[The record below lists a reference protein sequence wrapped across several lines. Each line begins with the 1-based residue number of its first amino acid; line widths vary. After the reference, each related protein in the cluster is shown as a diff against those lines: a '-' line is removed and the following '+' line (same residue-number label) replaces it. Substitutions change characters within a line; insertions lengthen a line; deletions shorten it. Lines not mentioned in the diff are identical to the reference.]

1 MNDEKE
7 FLSTPVPRKERSSFT
22 SVAFVWVGW
31 CISVSA
37 FLTGGSIAQ
46 GSNFTQTVLSI
57 LLANGILAVI
67 GILCGFV
74 GFRTGLTTYSAM
86 KMIFG
91 RKGSTIVN
99 VVNGIS
105 LMSFI
110 GVLMSSFAS
119 YLKQLYP
126 SFPSAL
132 AIILFACCITLSSIN
147 GMKGLSM
154 LSNIAAPL
162 LWALLALCLVLT
174 LVNHGG
180 FAPVLAWE
188 PAAGNEISFMAAMS
202 LAIAT
207 WVGGAG
213 KTADL
218 TRFNKKKSHIVG
230 GAILGYIA
238 GSGLFELIAA
248 ICAISS
254 GEPNIVIVM
263 ARFGLVIPAV
273 IILALALWTTTDN
286 NIYSASL
293 AFGDM
298 SEILGLK
305 IPRKVWVIINVL
317 IALVVA
323 LTGVAS
329 DFSSFLSFFGTIA
342 GPFAGIMIAHFY
354 LVCRPG
360 AKKYFVPENFSV
372 PGFVGWILSFVL
384 SNLLHFDTFWA
395 VISGIVLYFLS
406 SLLFNNVIKLKQ
418 KGVEFEIPE
427 VEQ

>member
-1 MNDEKE
+1 M
-7 FLSTPVPRKERSSFT
+7 KERRSFT
-22 SVAFVWVGW
+22 SVGFVWVGW

-37 FLTGGSIAQ
+37 FLTGGNIAK
-46 GSNFTQTVLSI
+46 GSSFSQTVFSI
-57 LLANGILAVI
+57 LLANLILAVI
-67 GILCGFV
+67 GTLCGLV
-74 GFRTGLTTYSAM
+74 GYRTGLTTYSAM

-110 GVLMSSFAS
+110 GVLMASFAT

-126 SFPSAL
+126 SFPSTLAL
-132 AIILFACCITLSSIN
+132 ILFACCITLSSIN
-147 GMKGLSM
+147 GMKGLSI

-180 FAPVLAWE
+180 FAPVLAWVPE
-188 PAAGNEISFMAAMS
+188 QGNEISFMAAMS

-218 TRFNKKKSHIVG
+218 TRFSKKKSHIVG

-254 GEPNIVIVM
+254 GESNIVIVM
-263 ARFGLVIPAV
+263 ARFGLIIPAV
-273 IILALALWTTTDN
+273 IILTLALWTTTDN

-305 IPRKVWVIINVL
+305 IPRKVWVVVNVL
-317 IALVVA
+317 IALVVSM
-323 LTGVAS
+323 TGVAS

-360 AKKYFVPENFSV
+360 TKKYFVPENFSV
-372 PGFVGWILSFVL
+372 PGFVGWILSFAL
-384 SNLLHFDTFWA
+384 SNVLHFNTFYA
-395 VISGIVLYFLS
+395 VISGIVIYFLS
-406 SLLFNNVIKLKQ
+406 AMLFTKVDKLQHKA
-418 KGVEFEIPE
+418 VAFAIPE

>member
-7 FLSTPVPRKERSSFT
+7 FLSTPVPLKERRSFT
-22 SVAFVWVGW
+22 SIGFVWVGW

-37 FLTGGSIAQ
+37 FLTGGNIAK
-46 GSNFTQTVLSI
+46 GSSFSQTVLSI
-57 LLANGILAVI
+57 LLANLILAGV
-67 GILCGFV
+67 GILCGLV
-74 GFRTGLTTYSAM
+74 GYRTGLTTYSAM

-110 GVLMSSFAS
+110 GVLMASFAT

-126 SFPSAL
+126 SFPSTLAL
-132 AIILFACCITLSSIN
+132 ILFACCLTLSSIN
-147 GMKGLSM
+147 GMKGLSI

-174 LVNHGG
+174 LINHGG
-180 FAPVLAWE
+180 FAPVLAWVPE
-188 PAAGNEISFMAAMS
+188 QGNEISFMAAMS

-218 TRFNKKKSHIVG
+218 TRFSKKKSHIVG

-254 GEPNIVIVM
+254 GESNIVIVM
-263 ARFGLVIPAV
+263 ARFGLFIPAV
-273 IILALALWTTTDN
+273 IILTLALWTTTDN

-305 IPRKVWVIINVL
+305 IPRKVWVIVNVL
-317 IALVVA
+317 IALVVSMMGWA
-323 LTGVAS
+323 K
-329 DFSSFLSFFGTIA
+329 DFQGFLSFFGTIA
-342 GPFAGIMIAHFY
+342 GPLAGIMISHFY
-354 LVCRPG
+354 LVCRPSS
-360 AKKYFVPENFSV
+360 KKYFVPENFSV
-372 PGFVGWILSFVL
+372 PGFVGWILSFVI
-384 SNLLHFDTFWA
+384 SNLLHFNTFYA
-395 VISGIVLYFLS
+395 IIAGAVLYFLS
-406 SLLFNNVIKLKQ
+406 AMIFNKVVKLQQ

>member
-1 MNDEKE
+1 M
-7 FLSTPVPRKERSSFT
+7 KERRSFT
-22 SVAFVWVGW
+22 SIGFVWVGW

-37 FLTGGSIAQ
+37 FLTGGNIAK
-46 GSNFTQTVLSI
+46 GSSFSQTVFSI
-57 LLANGILAVI
+57 LLANLILAVI
-67 GILCGFV
+67 GTLCGLV
-74 GFRTGLTTYSAM
+74 GYRTGLTTYSAM

-110 GVLMSSFAS
+110 GVLMASFAT

-126 SFPSAL
+126 SFPSTLAL
-132 AIILFACCITLSSIN
+132 ILFACCITLSSIN
-147 GMKGLSM
+147 GMKGLSI

-180 FAPVLAWE
+180 FAPVLAWVPE
-188 PAAGNEISFMAAMS
+188 QGNEISFMVAMS

-218 TRFNKKKSHIVG
+218 TRFSKKKSHIVG

-254 GEPNIVIVM
+254 GESNIVIVM
-263 ARFGLVIPAV
+263 ARFGLIIPAV
-273 IILALALWTTTDN
+273 IILTLALWTTTDN

-305 IPRKVWVIINVL
+305 IPRKVWVVVNVL
-317 IALVVA
+317 IALVVSM
-323 LTGVAS
+323 TGVAS

-372 PGFVGWILSFVL
+372 PGFVGWILSFAL
-384 SNLLHFDTFWA
+384 SNVLHFNTFYA
-395 VISGIVLYFLS
+395 VISGIVIYFLS
-406 SLLFNNVIKLKQ
+406 AILFNKVIKLQQ

>member
-7 FLSTPVPRKERSSFT
+7 FLSTPVPMKERRSFT
-22 SVAFVWVGW
+22 SVGFVWVGW

-37 FLTGGSIAQ
+37 FLTGGNIAK
-46 GSNFTQTVLSI
+46 GSSFSQTVFSI
-57 LLANGILAVI
+57 LLANLILAVI
-67 GILCGFV
+67 GTLCGLV
-74 GFRTGLTTYSAM
+74 GYRTGLTTYSAM

-110 GVLMSSFAS
+110 GVLMASFAT

-126 SFPSAL
+126 SFPSTLAL
-132 AIILFACCITLSSIN
+132 ILFACCITLSSIN
-147 GMKGLSM
+147 GMKGLSI
-154 LSNIAAPL
+154 LSTIATPL
-162 LWALLALCLVLT
+162 LWALLTLCLVHT
-174 LVNHGG
+174 QVNHGG
-180 FAPVLAWE
+180 FAPVLAWVPE
-188 PAAGNEISFMAAMS
+188 QGNEISFMAAMS

-218 TRFNKKKSHIVG
+218 TRFSKKKSHIVG

-254 GEPNIVIVM
+254 GESNIVIVM
-263 ARFGLVIPAV
+263 ARFGLIIPAV
-273 IILALALWTTTDN
+273 IILTLALWTTTDN

-305 IPRKVWVIINVL
+305 IPRKVWVVVNVL
-317 IALVVA
+317 IALVVSM
-323 LTGVAS
+323 TGVAS

-360 AKKYFVPENFSV
+360 TKKYFVPENFSV
-372 PGFVGWILSFVL
+372 PGFVGWILSFAL
-384 SNLLHFDTFWA
+384 SNVLHFNTFYA
-395 VISGIVLYFLS
+395 VISGIVIYFLS
-406 SLLFNNVIKLKQ
+406 AMLFNKVIKLQQ
-418 KGVEFEIPE
+418 KGVEFETPE

>member
-1 MNDEKE
+1 M
-7 FLSTPVPRKERSSFT
+7 KERRSFT
-22 SVAFVWVGW
+22 SIGFVWVGW

-37 FLTGGSIAQ
+37 FLTGGNIAK
-46 GSNFTQTVLSI
+46 GSSFSQTVFSI
-57 LLANGILAVI
+57 LLANLILAVI
-67 GILCGFV
+67 GTLCGLV
-74 GFRTGLTTYSAM
+74 GYRTGLTTYSAM

-110 GVLMSSFAS
+110 GVLMASFAT

-126 SFPSAL
+126 SFPSTLAL
-132 AIILFACCITLSSIN
+132 ILFACCITLSSIN
-147 GMKGLSM
+147 GMKGLSI

-180 FAPVLAWE
+180 FAPVLAWVPE
-188 PAAGNEISFMAAMS
+188 QGNEISFMAAMS

-218 TRFNKKKSHIVG
+218 TRFSKKKSHIVG

-254 GEPNIVIVM
+254 GESNIVIVM
-263 ARFGLVIPAV
+263 ARFGLIIPAV
-273 IILALALWTTTDN
+273 IILTLALWTTTDN

-305 IPRKVWVIINVL
+305 IPRKVWVVVNVL
-317 IALVVA
+317 IALVVSM
-323 LTGVAS
+323 TGVAS

-372 PGFVGWILSFVL
+372 PGFVGWILSFAL
-384 SNLLHFDTFWA
+384 SNVLHFNTFYA
-395 VISGIVLYFLS
+395 VISGIVIYFLFAI
-406 SLLFNNVIKLKQ
+406 LFNKVIKLQQ

>member
-1 MNDEKE
+1 M
-7 FLSTPVPRKERSSFT
+7 KERRSFT
-22 SVAFVWVGW
+22 SIGFVWVGW

-37 FLTGGSIAQ
+37 FLTGGNIAK
-46 GSNFTQTVLSI
+46 GSSFSQTVFSI
-57 LLANGILAVI
+57 LLANLILAVI
-67 GILCGFV
+67 GTLCGLV
-74 GFRTGLTTYSAM
+74 GYRTGLTTYSAM

-110 GVLMSSFAS
+110 GVLMASFAT

-126 SFPSAL
+126 SFPSTLAL
-132 AIILFACCITLSSIN
+132 ILFACCITLSSIN
-147 GMKGLSM
+147 GMKGLSV

-180 FAPVLAWE
+180 FAPVLAWVPE
-188 PAAGNEISFMAAMS
+188 QGNEISFMAAMS

-218 TRFNKKKSHIVG
+218 TRFSKKKSHILG

-238 GSGLFELIAA
+238 GSGIFELIAA

-254 GEPNIVIVM
+254 GESNIVIVM
-263 ARFGLVIPAV
+263 ARFGLIIPAV
-273 IILALALWTTTDN
+273 IILTLALWTTTDN

-305 IPRKVWVIINVL
+305 IPRKVWVVVNVL
-317 IALVVA
+317 IALVVSM
-323 LTGVAS
+323 TGVAS

-372 PGFVGWILSFVL
+372 PGFVGWILSFAL
-384 SNLLHFDTFWA
+384 SNVLHFNTFYA
-395 VISGIVLYFLS
+395 VISGIVIYFLS
-406 SLLFNNVIKLKQ
+406 AMLFTKVIKLQQ

>member
-1 MNDEKE
+1 M
-7 FLSTPVPRKERSSFT
+7 
-22 SVAFVWVGW
+22 GY
-31 CISVSA
+31 
-37 FLTGGSIAQ
+37 
-46 GSNFTQTVLSI
+46 
-57 LLANGILAVI
+57 
-67 GILCGFV
+67 
-74 GFRTGLTTYSAM
+74 RTGLTTYSAM

-110 GVLMSSFAS
+110 GVLMASFAT

-126 SFPSAL
+126 SFPSTLAL
-132 AIILFACCITLSSIN
+132 ILFACCITLSSIN
-147 GMKGLSM
+147 GMKGLSI

-180 FAPVLAWE
+180 FAPVLAWVPE
-188 PAAGNEISFMAAMS
+188 QGNEISFMAAMS

-218 TRFNKKKSHIVG
+218 TRFSKKKSHIVG

-254 GEPNIVIVM
+254 GESNIVIVM
-263 ARFGLVIPAV
+263 ARFGLIIPAV
-273 IILALALWTTTDN
+273 IILTLALWTTTDN

-305 IPRKVWVIINVL
+305 IPRKVWVVVNVL
-317 IALVVA
+317 IALVVSM
-323 LTGVAS
+323 TGVAS

-360 AKKYFVPENFSV
+360 TKKYFVPENFSV
-372 PGFVGWILSFVL
+372 PGFVGWILSFAL
-384 SNLLHFDTFWA
+384 SNVLHFNTFYA
-395 VISGIVLYFLS
+395 VISGIVIYFLS
-406 SLLFNNVIKLKQ
+406 AMLFNKVIKLQQ